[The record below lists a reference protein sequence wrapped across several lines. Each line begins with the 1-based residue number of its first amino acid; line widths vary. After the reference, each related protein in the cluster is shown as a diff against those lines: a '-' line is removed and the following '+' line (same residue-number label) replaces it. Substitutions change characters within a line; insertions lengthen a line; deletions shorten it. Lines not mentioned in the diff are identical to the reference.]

1 MNYSI
6 ITTCDKGYFP
16 FLEILTDSISEIC
29 DLSKINN
36 FFIVDTGLTLEQR
49 QYLLGKLS
57 MVTFIETDLQTNF
70 EGGIWGD
77 DWAIN
82 VGSKTVTLYETL
94 KELDHSLLMLD
105 ADMEVLRDLK
115 DLKNYGGDIQVCYR
129 PNNSTKYIGSYFF
142 ALNPLKALPFVK
154 KWKDITLK
162 SDKSKAFESPAL
174 VRTIEEFKNQINI
187 VELNEELVN
196 VYKSSLLV
204 EDSFLIHYKS
214 DSLDKTLEN
223 TLKSRLNRK
232 IKKDV

>member
-1 MNYSI
+1 MYYSI
-6 ITTCDKGYFP
+6 ITTCDKGYFS
-16 FLEILTDSISEIC
+16 FLKRLIDSVFSIC
-29 DLSKINN
+29 DEEYIKN
-36 FFIVDTGLTLEQR
+36 FIVVNTGLAQDQTK
-49 QYLLGKLS
+49 YLVDKS
-57 MVTFIETDLQTNF
+57 EKVSIIETNINTNF
-70 EGGIWGD
+70 EGGIWGK

>member
-1 MNYSI
+1 MYYSI
-6 ITTCDKGYFP
+6 ITTCDKGYFS
-16 FLEILTDSISEIC
+16 FLKRLIDSVFSIC
-29 DLSKINN
+29 DEEYIKN
-36 FFIVDTGLTLEQR
+36 FLVVNTGLTQD
-49 QYLLGKLS
+49 QTKYLLDKS
-57 MVTFIETDLQTNF
+57 EKVSIIKTNINTNF
-70 EGGIWGD
+70 EGGIWGK
-77 DWAIN
+77 DWATN

-142 ALNPLKALPFVK
+142 ALNPPKALPFVK

-174 VRTIEEFKNQINI
+174 VRTIEEDINKLQV
-187 VELNEELVN
+187 VELPQNLVN
-196 VYKSSLLV
+196 VVSKDLLT

-214 DSLDKTLEN
+214 KALDKTLEE
-223 TLKSRLNRK
+223 TLKNRIWNTK
-232 IKKDV
+232 